1 MNVWTPTQ
9 LLTNVTS
16 NWYWSTRST
25 MSQPKVT
32 DTNLV
37 IVGSIKIKSR
47 FWVQFRLVLWLT
59 SYYAS
64 LPETSNHI
72 VLLPRLFLQ
81 LLTLSIYSLFALH
94 KTISDPFLDLGS
106 LDNRSRM
113 FQMGLSVGCDLQI
126 SLSWRSR
133 AIHKLLDTSLY
144 SKNSENLLKTSSSRF
159 EDKVRETST
168 C

>member
-1 MNVWTPTQ
+1 MQ
-9 LLTNVTS
+9 
-16 NWYWSTRST
+16 
-25 MSQPKVT
+25 
-32 DTNLV
+32 
-37 IVGSIKIKSR
+37 
-47 FWVQFRLVLWLT
+47 VLWKQVT
-59 SYYAS
+59 ITY
-64 LPETSNHI
+64 
-72 VLLPRLFLQ
+72 LPRLFLQ

-168 C
+168 CWKNVYYDYIFTIFENHIWEFLHSSLKPIKSLYATLIAMIINCIFNCEKQNL

>member
-1 MNVWTPTQ
+1 MQVLRKQ
-9 LLTNVTS
+9 VTIT
-16 NWYWSTRST
+16 Y
-25 MSQPKVT
+25 
-32 DTNLV
+32 
-37 IVGSIKIKSR
+37 
-47 FWVQFRLVLWLT
+47 
-59 SYYAS
+59 
-64 LPETSNHI
+64 
-72 VLLPRLFLQ
+72 LPRLFLQ

-168 C
+168 CWKKNVYYDYIFIIFENRIWEILHSSLKLIK

>member
-1 MNVWTPTQ
+1 MQ
-9 LLTNVTS
+9 
-16 NWYWSTRST
+16 
-25 MSQPKVT
+25 
-32 DTNLV
+32 
-37 IVGSIKIKSR
+37 
-47 FWVQFRLVLWLT
+47 VLRKQVAIT
-59 SYYAS
+59 Y
-64 LPETSNHI
+64 
-72 VLLPRLFLQ
+72 LPRLFLQ

-133 AIHKLLDTSLY
+133 AIHKLLETSLY
-144 SKNSENLLKTSSSRF
+144 SKNSENLLKTSPSRF

-168 C
+168 CWKKHILWLYFHNIWGSYLRNPTQ